1 MAPPGRAAGHGSP
14 RPNLVVGGSRENP
27 SGSIAPAFAFAS
39 PPMPAPSG
47 RPLRRRLISSI
58 LLAVLSGYAAL
69 FAMHEL
75 ISRLQRLQAHDLLM
89 IRVLDS
95 LARDPDRTLATM
107 KTVGGMQGPLGWTG
121 VTLEPLPARTHPT
134 PARLRSQG
142 ERHMIESVLAYSSP
156 TGAERRVRVRQ
167 DVTDAIAA
175 QRLVQV
181 LLVAAAGLSTLLT
194 GALLRP
200 VLQRGLEEPIDQLSR
215 SLRQAPLPPL
225 PLEPLPLE
233 HQPPE
238 LQPIAASFNALLQRL
253 VSTWQQQRSF
263 IDGVAHELR
272 TPITLISGYA
282 QRMQRTLALPAGR
295 DPKLAEAVAAI
306 VTESQRM
313 TSLLSD
319 LLELSRLDT
328 DRLALTS
335 SPIDLDDL
343 LLQAFERLEPLAS
356 GRLQIRA
363 PADDV
368 RHQAFADEERLQQ
381 CFGNL
386 VENALKYA
394 PAAGPIELFVSTE
407 ADHHLLHVRDHGP
420 GVPPGEREA
429 IFERFVRGAAASQQ
443 SGSGIGLAVVR
454 LLLQRMGGSARV
466 VAAPGGGAD
475 FQLILPALDGEAP
488 DRSSQVAA
496 RGGSTAG

>member
-1 MAPPGRAAGHGSP
+1 VL
-14 RPNLVVGGSRENP
+14 LVMH
-27 SGSIAPAFAFAS
+27 A
-39 PPMPAPSG
+39 
-47 RPLRRRLISSI
+47 LI
-58 LLAVLSGYAAL
+58 G
-69 FAMHEL
+69 
-75 ISRLQRLQAHDLLM
+75 RLQRFQAHDLLVTKM
-89 IRVLDS
+89 LDS
-95 LARDPDRTLATM
+95 LARDPDATPATM
-107 KTVGGMQGPLGWTG
+107 ATIRGVQGPLGWTG
-121 VTLEPLPARTHPT
+121 VTLQPLPPAARPT
-134 PARLRSQG
+134 QARIRAEG
-142 ERHMIESVLAYSSP
+142 ERRLIESVLAFSSP
-156 TGAERRVRVRQ
+156 SGAERRVRVRQ
-167 DVTDAIAA
+167 DVTDAIAS
-175 QRLVQV
+175 QNQVQA
-181 LLVAAAGLSTLLT
+181 LLIAAAGLSTLLT

-200 VLQRGLEEPIDQLSR
+200 VLQQGLEEPIRQLSL
-215 SLRQAPLPPL
+215 SLRQTPLPPL
-225 PLEPLPLE
+225 PPVPLRLER
-233 HQPPE
+233 QPPE
-238 LQPIAASFNALLQRL
+238 LQPIASAFNALLQRL

-282 QRMQRTLALPAGR
+282 QRMQRTLALPPRR
-295 DPKLAEAVAAI
+295 DPELTEAVAAI

-328 DRLALTS
+328 DRLTLNC

-343 LLQAFERLEPLAS
+343 LLLVYERLEPLAS
-356 GRLQIRA
+356 GRLQIHG
-363 PADDV
+363 PAADE
-368 RHQAFADEERLQQ
+368 RHVAFADEERLQQ

-386 VENALKYA
+386 VENAIKYA

-454 LLLQRMGGSARV
+454 LLLERMGGSARV

-475 FQLILPALDGEAP
+475 FQLILPVLD
-488 DRSSQVAA
+488 
-496 RGGSTAG
+496 AGAKPATG